1 MLRTPTYQAYI
12 GKCNLVIVHMLS
24 MKVSQWNQTPEAKF
38 NSSGLSKPLLKCADL
53 LSDNTIGTGP
63 VLVRL
68 EDRMRLLI
76 ARVSDRQLKVAVDFE
91 TDFFTVVYMFVIL
104 LETHIMTETYAFL
117 HTPSVLANCRQSM
130 WGNSGVFGKSCL
142 ICRLDV

>member
-1 MLRTPTYQAYI
+1 MLV
-12 GKCNLVIVHMLS
+12 G
-24 MKVSQWNQTPEAKF
+24 F
-38 NSSGLSKPLLKCADL
+38 
-53 LSDNTIGTGP
+53 
-63 VLVRL
+63 

-76 ARVSDRQLKVAVDFE
+76 ARVSDRQLKVAVAFE

-117 HTPSVLANCRQSM
+117 HIPSVLANCRQSM